1 MMEAVGVKPVL
12 KKYEAGRKCPV
23 DSRKPQPFVGTSW
36 QVARDLFDQSPIQI
50 RCQSHSKLVFVFLWR
65 GEMLLFCYGDGLLN
79 RNLYIKW
86 CHYWMYFVFVI
97 IKDAI
102 MPLILTWEMVQKA
115 QPPPSP
121 LPQLSLPHLSL
132 LAVFPTSQVVMS
144 WLKTMSTW
152 TGEFIKS
159 LIKAIFVERKSNKS
173 AVLPGAPCPSPIIA
187 NFSRKIAQLGNFANY
202 EQILCLLKSFFTSSL

>member
-115 QPPPSP
+115 QPPPPPPPVIASSFVIVGRFP
-121 LPQLSLPHLSL
+121 NISSGDVMTKNNEHLNGGIHKKL
-132 LAVFPTSQVVMS
+132 DQSQVC
-144 WLKTMSTW
+144 WK
-152 TGEFIKS
+152 EK
-159 LIKAIFVERKSNKS
+159 
-173 AVLPGAPCPSPIIA
+173 
-187 NFSRKIAQLGNFANY
+187 
-202 EQILCLLKSFFTSSL
+202 